1 MSKRLSS
8 IEKEKKKLLVSM
20 WLYGAG
26 LFKNIFVDSYNYTS
40 KFDFN
45 DMAPVGLPTVLTQP
59 RSTSTLHI

>member
-1 MSKRLSS
+1 MAQTQ
-8 IEKEKKKLLVSM
+8 KKKELLVSM
-20 WLYGAG
+20 WLDGAG

-45 DMAPVGLPTVLTQP
+45 DIAAVGLPMVLTQL